1 MTQVKLLLD
10 TQIALW
16 VTIGTLPAKARLLIE
31 EADAVFVSAIS
42 PWEIS
47 IKASHGRIKVEP
59 KDLLHGF
66 QAANL
71 LELPVTWQHAV
82 ASRSLAL
89 RDHRDPFDRMLVA
102 QAITEPLRLLTTD
115 RALAAYSELV
125 TVV

>member
-1 MTQVKLLLD
+1 LLLD
-10 TQIALW
+10 TQLALW
-16 VTIGTLPAKARLLIE
+16 ATTGALPAKARQFIV

-47 IKASHGRIKVEP
+47 IKVSHGRIKIEP
-59 KDLLHGF
+59 MDLLNGF
-66 QAANL
+66 REAKF

-115 RALAAYSELV
+115 KALAVYSD
-125 TVV
+125 VVVVV

>member
-1 MTQVKLLLD
+1 VRFLLD
-10 TQIALW
+10 TQLALW
-16 VTIGTLPAKARLLIE
+16 VTIGALPAKARQLID

-59 KDLLHGF
+59 TDLLQGF
-66 QAANL
+66 QEANF
-71 LELPVTWQHAV
+71 LELPITWRHTV

-115 RALAAYSELV
+115 KALAAYSD
-125 TVV
+125 VVIVV

>member
-1 MTQVKLLLD
+1 VRLLLD
-10 TQIALW
+10 TQLALW
-16 VTIGTLPAKARLLIE
+16 ATIGALPAKARQFMD

-47 IKASHGRIKVEP
+47 IKASHGRIKIEP
-59 KDLLHGF
+59 TDLLQGF
-66 QAANL
+66 QEANF
-71 LELPVTWQHAV
+71 LELPITWRHAV

-115 RALAAYSELV
+115 KALAAYSD
-125 TVV
+125 VVIVV

>member
-1 MTQVKLLLD
+1 VRFLLD
-10 TQIALW
+10 TQLALW
-16 VTIGTLPAKARLLIE
+16 ATIGALPAKAQQFID

-47 IKASHGRIKVEP
+47 IKASHGRIKIEP
-59 KDLLHGF
+59 ADLLQGF
-66 QAANL
+66 QEANF
-71 LELPVTWQHAV
+71 LELAITWRHAV

-115 RALAAYSELV
+115 KALATYSD
-125 TVV
+125 VVIVV

>member
-1 MTQVKLLLD
+1 MRVLLD
-10 TQIALW
+10 TQLALW
-16 VTIGTLPAKARLLIE
+16 VTTGTVSTGAQRLIA

-42 PWEIS
+42 PWEIA
-47 IKASHGRIKVEP
+47 IKASHGRIRIEP
-59 KDLLHGF
+59 ADLLNGF
-66 QAANL
+66 REAKFR
-71 LELPVTWQHAV
+71 ELPITWQHAV

-115 RALAAYSELV
+115 KALAAYSDVV

>member
-1 MTQVKLLLD
+1 VRLLLD
-10 TQIALW
+10 TQLALW
-16 VTIGTLPAKARLLIE
+16 VTTGALPAKARQFIDE
-31 EADAVFVSAIS
+31 SDTVFVSAIS

-47 IKASHGRIKVEP
+47 IKVSHGRIKIEP
-59 KDLLHGF
+59 ADLLNGF
-66 QAANL
+66 REAGF

-115 RALAAYSELV
+115 KALAVYSD
-125 TVV
+125 VVVVV

>member
-1 MTQVKLLLD
+1 LLLD
-10 TQIALW
+10 TQMALW
-16 VTIGTLPAKARLLIE
+16 VTTGAVPTKARLLID

-47 IKASHGRIKVEP
+47 IKASHGKIKVEP
-59 KDLLHGF
+59 TELLQGF
-66 QAANL
+66 REANL

-82 ASRSLAL
+82 VSRHLAL

-115 RALAAYSELV
+115 KALAAYSDLV